1 MPNTNRFWIGLL
13 LCFLVVGL
21 VMSLEPILPPF
32 LLGILLAYLGD
43 PIADR
48 LEKAGLSRTAAVTLC
63 FSFLSLFFILLLLL
77 LVPLLLNQLKVAYG
91 HAPAILDWL
100 ENVAAPYAAAEL
112 GIDPQLLQFA
122 NLRNV
127 LMGDWASVQSALS
140 VLVQNATRSVGGVL
154 ALLANLALVPVVTF
168 YLLRDWDVLT
178 AKIYKLLPLRYQPSV
193 GRFMRESDE
202 VVGAFLRGQLW
213 VMLILG
219 CVYAV
224 GLSLAGLKLGLL
236 VGLLAGLASIVPY
249 LGIVVGLAAAGIA
262 GALQFGFD
270 WHLLALAMVF
280 VVGQLL
286 EGMVL
291 TPLLVGD
298 KIGLHPVAVIFAI
311 MAGGQLFGFV
321 GLLLALPIA
330 AVIMVLLRHVHEFY
344 REQDV

>member
-1 MPNTNRFWIGLL
+1 MPGNKRFWIIAAIMFVLVILILL
-13 LCFLVVGL
+13 
-21 VMSLEPILPPF
+21 LEPILPPF

-48 LEKAGLSRTAAVTLC
+48 LERLGLSRTAAVTLC
-63 FSFLSLFFILLLLL
+63 FSVLSVFFIILLLLL
-77 LVPLLLNQLKVAYG
+77 IPLLLNQLKMAYS
-91 HAPAILDWL
+91 HVPEVLNWL
-100 ENVAAPYAAAEL
+100 EVVAGPWVAAQL
-112 GIDPQLLQFA
+112 GIDAQLLQFA
-122 NLRNV
+122 NLRQA
-127 LMGDWASVQSALS
+127 LMGDFASVQGALS
-140 VLVQNATRSVGGVL
+140 LVLQNATRSVGGLL
-154 ALLANLALVPVVTF
+154 ALVANMALVPVVSF

-178 AKIYKLLPLRYQPSV
+178 AKIYRLLPVRYQGTV

-213 VMLILG
+213 VMLVLG
-219 CVYAV
+219 CVYAL
-224 GLSLAGLKLGLL
+224 GLSLVGLKLGLL

-262 GALQFGFD
+262 GVMQFGFD
-270 WHLLALAMVF
+270 WHLLALGAVF

-321 GLLLALPIA
+321 GLLLALPVA
-330 AVIMVLLRHVHEFY
+330 AVIMVLLRHIHEFY
-344 REQDV
+344 RDADA

>member
-1 MPNTNRFWIGLL
+1 MLKNNRFWIIAGLL
-13 LCFLVVGL
+13 LAVVVL
-21 VMSLEPILPPF
+21 ILLLKPILPPF

-48 LEKAGLSRTAAVTLC
+48 LERLGLSRSAAVTLC
-63 FSFLSLFFILLLLL
+63 FTVLTLLFIILLLLL
-77 LVPLLLNQLKVAYG
+77 LPLLLHQIKVAYS
-91 HAPAILDWL
+91 HAPAMLDWL
-100 ENVAAPYAAAEL
+100 ESVAGPWVAAQL

-122 NLRNV
+122 NLRQA
-127 LMGDWASVQSALS
+127 LMGDWASVQGALT
-140 VLVQNATRSVGGVL
+140 LLLQNATRSVGGLL
-154 ALLANLALVPVVTF
+154 ALLANMALVPVVSF

-178 AKIYKLLPLRYQPSV
+178 AKIYRLLPVRYQGTV

-213 VMLILG
+213 VMLVLG
-219 CVYAV
+219 CVYAL
-224 GLSLAGLKLGLL
+224 GLSLVGLKLGLL

-262 GALQFGFD
+262 GVMQFGFD
-270 WHLLALAMVF
+270 WHLLALGAVF

-286 EGMVL
+286 EGTVL

-321 GLLLALPIA
+321 GLLLALPVA

-344 REQDV
+344 RDADA